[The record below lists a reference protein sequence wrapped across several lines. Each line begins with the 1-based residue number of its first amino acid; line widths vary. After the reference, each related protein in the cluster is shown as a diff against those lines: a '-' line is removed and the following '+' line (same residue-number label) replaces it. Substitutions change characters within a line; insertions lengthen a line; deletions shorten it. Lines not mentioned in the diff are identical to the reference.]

1 MNVFLTELYII
12 KLITMETLA
21 NGRFQYVRGA
31 FINRNH
37 SGVQNKSPRSVRSGL
52 PPKDDI
58 WICRAI
64 VIILGL
70 VILMIIIG
78 VFVLSIIKGG
88 IKVEVITICT
98 AISSGA
104 IGTLAGLLA
113 PSPNRQ

>member
-1 MNVFLTELYII
+1 MKTSV
-12 KLITMETLA
+12 
-21 NGRFQYVRGA
+21 NGRNHYARGT
-31 FINRNH
+31 FFKRNNLGTEH
-37 SGVQNKSPRSVRSGL
+37 RSYRLIRPNS

-58 WICRAI
+58 WICRSI

-70 VILMIIIG
+70 VILMIITGI
-78 VFVLSIIKGG
+78 FALSIKEGN